1 MDFNHKLLVESW
13 VLWVLGLF
21 VVVCRLISR
30 RMKLRKWSRLA
41 IEDYLMIFALINFTG
56 VVVSINEVSKNGS
69 NYMPADVAAKL
80 TPEGRQQAIIGSKMT
95 FVLEIFALTLTYIVV
110 TFMFVFFWCSPTPE
124 YWSVPVNPKK
134 MQCATYYN
142 HMIFATACNIASD
155 IMLILLPIPIVINI
169 SLPKKRKIGLC
180 CVFGLGLFNILAA
193 VLNRYYN
200 FSNPNSYVF
209 LYWYVAE
216 GGVALWVGNLPLCW
230 PVLRLALG
238 SKGDST
244 DPSSYPNTPYRNG
257 SYPEGSARRR
267 TQGLHPLSG
276 KPSIWSKLEDEDGVR
291 TDVSP
296 EQGSQIELV
305 DQHGPD
311 LLQRPY
317 RAEAKISSGTQQ
329 HERARSGQITVVT
342 SVDVTSKQT

>member
-1 MDFNHKLLVESW
+1 
-13 VLWVLGLF
+13 
-21 VVVCRLISR
+21 
-30 RMKLRKWSRLA
+30 
-41 IEDYLMIFALINFTG
+41 
-56 VVVSINEVSKNGS
+56 
-69 NYMPADVAAKL
+69 
-80 TPEGRQQAIIGSKMT
+80 
-95 FVLEIFALTLTYIVV
+95 
-110 TFMFVFFWCSPTPE
+110 
-124 YWSVPVNPKK
+124 
-134 MQCATYYN
+134 MQ
-142 HMIFATACNIASD
+142 
-155 IMLILLPIPIVINI
+155 
-169 SLPKKRKIGLC
+169 
-180 CVFGLGLFNILAA
+180 ILAA

-276 KPSIWSKLEDEDGVR
+276 KPSIWSKLEDEDGVVR

-329 HERARSGQITVVT
+329 HERARSGQITVIT
-342 SVDVTSKQT
+342 SVEVSSKQT